1 MVGWR
6 AKLRYADLSR
16 VNNLTDAN
24 LSYAGMIGARL
35 VGTELLSHRDGTSF
49 GVGAHNARDRST
61 VGGQLALRPEFSARV
76 RMPPTARSAPRG
88 GRRGLLVLTA
98 GPVGALPRALPQRP
112 ARAGRRRP
120 PASAHAP
127 SLVLLRGIAEY
138 HSLVLPRGRGLSLA
152 GAFAWW
158 RGAVVA
164 VVQSRGDDGGVVVQ
178 PLGGCGGVGV
188 VGCCWALPVAE
199 C

>member
-16 VNNLTDAN
+16 VNHLTDAN

-35 VGTELLSHRDGTSF
+35 VGTELLSHEDGTSF

-61 VGGQLALRPEFSARV
+61 VRGQLALRPEFSAQV

-98 GPVGALPRALPQRP
+98 GPVGALPRALPQWP

-127 SLVLLRGIAEY
+127 SLVLSAGLLSITRWCFRVAADCR
-138 HSLVLPRGRGLSLA
+138 SLVP
-152 GAFAWW
+152 
-158 RGAVVA
+158 
-164 VVQSRGDDGGVVVQ
+164 SRGGGA
-178 PLGGCGGVGV
+178 P
-188 VGCCWALPVAE
+188 WLPSCRVAE
-199 C
+199 TMAGLLFNL